1 MYSHFGP
8 DSICAMSQTTTSNP
22 RNTHSYAHEFKR
34 SRSRERAQQHS
45 SHGTP
50 SSAPVFSPSFQVEP
64 PSNPQTSTASVPI
77 EKGVA
82 SRLTAA
88 TPPQLT
94 RMLSTSGIVDGSLQP
109 ARHYTSHNQSP
120 NVGIGS
126 LSGLLATPSSLPS
139 SSPSFQ
145 AQAQVNA
152 LAGGAAASHGH
163 QAGNAEYGSSRTSPT
178 KVATSD
184 ADLSSNKSRNAVVQA
199 PESASATAAAS
210 TNSASASA
218 TASATAAAKSFRVTL
233 EDPCWK
239 VLPAALK
246 KYKIND
252 DWRMYAMFICF
263 GNTGESRY
271 LSRGL
276 SIY

>member
-1 MYSHFGP
+1 M
-8 DSICAMSQTTTSNP
+8 
-22 RNTHSYAHEFKR
+22 
-34 SRSRERAQQHS
+34 
-45 SHGTP
+45 
-50 SSAPVFSPSFQVEP
+50 
-64 PSNPQTSTASVPI
+64 PI

-109 ARHYTSHNQSP
+109 ARHLTSHNQSP

-126 LSGLLATPSSLPS
+126 LSGLLGTPSSLPS
-139 SSPSFQ
+139 TSPSFQ

-152 LAGGAAASHGH
+152 LAGGAAASLGHHG
-163 QAGNAEYGSSRTSPT
+163 GNAEYGSSSNRTSPT
-178 KVATSD
+178 KAEAGVGEP
-184 ADLSSNKSRNAVVQA
+184 SSNKSRNAVQSA
-199 PESASATAAAS
+199 GAASAAAAAS
-210 TNSASASA
+210 TSSASASA

-263 GNTGESRY
+263 GNTGQSRY
-271 LSRGL
+271 LSRGVEHML
-276 SIY
+276 TNSPSSDREVFEL